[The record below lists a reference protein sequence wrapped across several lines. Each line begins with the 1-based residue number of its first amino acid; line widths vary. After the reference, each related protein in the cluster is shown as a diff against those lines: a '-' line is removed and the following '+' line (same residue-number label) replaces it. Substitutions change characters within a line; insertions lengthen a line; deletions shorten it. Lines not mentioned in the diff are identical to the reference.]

1 MAVAAV
7 ATGDRGNEVKIQNEV
22 IGGRG
27 ARNLARS
34 ILQGGGVFCEGSLLQ
49 GGGVSCEEESL
60 VMRGVSREESL
71 ARSLSTLGL
80 LLKEYSCA

>member
-1 MAVAAV
+1 MAAV
-7 ATGDRGNEVKIQNEV
+7 VTGDRGDNNEVKIQNEV
-22 IGGRG
+22 MGGRG
-27 ARNLARS
+27 ACNLARS

-49 GGGVSCEEESL
+49 GGGVSCKEESL
-60 VMRGVSREESL
+60 VMQGVSRAESL

>member
-7 ATGDRGNEVKIQNEV
+7 ATGDRGDNNEVKIQNEV
-22 IGGRG
+22 MGGRG
-27 ARNLARS
+27 A
-34 ILQGGGVFCEGSLLQ
+34 LQGGGVFCEGSLLQ
-49 GGGVSCEEESL
+49 GGGVSCEEESF
-60 VMRGVSREESL
+60 VMRGVSRKESL